1 MVKPSLLQ
9 PINDWIAKHYAN
21 SPGKMLIHT
30 GVVGWIMS
38 SAAQIFAIG
47 INDKIPNKQ
56 KMFLIPQE
64 IADAAVNIISFYAIT
79 QTCKS
84 LASTL
89 VRTGKL
95 IPKCVASELK
105 AKNLLDKC
113 GDLGFDVLKN
123 ADLSADVAKKFK
135 AFSNGI
141 DFSATT
147 LGAILSCNIV
157 TPLARNYIA
166 AKRQQAS
173 IAKLDAAENVPAK
186 VTEKPFFARPTM
198 VDFQGARFST
208 YGSGSGL
215 KI

>member
-1 MVKPSLLQ
+1 MENNNQSKTNNQ
-9 PINDWIAKHYAN
+9 N
-21 SPGKMLIHT
+21 S
-30 GVVGWIMS
+30 
-38 SAAQIFAIG
+38 AIT
-47 INDKIPNKQ
+47 
-56 KMFLIPQE
+56 PQE
-64 IADAAVNIISFYAIT
+64 VNF
-79 QTCKS
+79 
-84 LASTL
+84 
-89 VRTGKL
+89 
-95 IPKCVASELK
+95 
-105 AKNLLDKC
+105 AKWYD
-113 GDLGFDVLKN
+113 DVLKN